1 MSFTIS
7 QTFDRR
13 FASLKGENV
22 NRPTDP
28 IDSNGRKDKNDTRDD
43 LFFGAIHSTRRCCG
57 AAKPHGHFSRSAE
70 GCAVA
75 LDGAG
80 DEDTVS
86 GFPQ

>member
-1 MSFTIS
+1 MSFIS

-13 FASLKGENV
+13 FASLKRENV

-57 AAKPHGHFSRSAE
+57 AAILTAVLAEAQSVAPSRWME
-70 GCAVA
+70 Q
-75 LDGAG
+75 
-80 DEDTVS
+80 EMKMR
-86 GFPQ
+86 